1 MRKQTRELLEQMQA
15 RLDAQE
21 QRLDAQEQL
30 LTSQEERI
38 LAEQKRMDACEQG
51 LAQLA
56 ENVRNHNQMLEG
68 YSDLLTNI
76 RNNNVLLERADSQSE
91 MFGIKIAR
99 LEKAMKER
107 PAMKAA
113 AAGTDAAEKA
123 ASIPAQAETA
133 AGTSGS
139 GAAGS
144 GGTKAA
150 DAAADEDYQ
159 AIDYFDFE
167 NYFRGSKE
175 AIKENQ
181 KQYIPYFEGK
191 KKVLDL
197 GCGRGEFLE
206 LLKEHGIDATG
217 VDFYEEYAD
226 YCKGNGLKAVY
237 GDAVAYLQQCTS
249 CDGIFAGQLAEHLST
264 EQLVRLCELAYE
276 KLEDGAYLI
285 VETPNPMSLAI
296 YTHAFYID
304 PSHQKPVHPMTLK
317 YFLEKAGFH
326 KTEIVFTKNS
336 RIPMSIPEL
345 KGEGI
350 QNLNEFNE
358 SMKQVSE
365 LLFGSQDYAIIARK

>member
-1 MRKQTRELLEQMQA
+1 MRKHTRELLKGMQA

-21 QRLDAQEQL
+21 QRLNAQEQL
-30 LTSQEERI
+30 LQSQEERI
-38 LAEQKRMDACEQG
+38 LAEQKRMDTCEQG

-56 ENVRNHNQMLEG
+56 ENVRNHNQMLDG
-68 YSDLLTNI
+68 YMDLVTNV
-76 RNNNVLLERADSQSE
+76 RNTNVLTERIASQSE

-107 PAMKAA
+107 PAQAA
-113 AAGTDAAEKA
+113 P
-123 ASIPAQAETA
+123 SVIL
-133 AGTSGS
+133 S
-139 GAAGS
+139 GADAS
-144 GGTKAA
+144 VMLAA
-150 DAAADEDYQ
+150 PAVPVSEATVDGDYQ

-167 NYFRGSKE
+167 NYFRGSKD

-181 KQYIPYFEGK
+181 KQYVPYFEGK
-191 KKVLDL
+191 KNVLDL

-206 LLKEHGIDATG
+206 LLKEHDIDATG

-226 YCKGNGLKAVY
+226 YCKGNGLKAVH
-237 GDAVAYLQQCTS
+237 GDAVEYLRQCD
-249 CDGIFAGQLAEHLST
+249 CCGGIFAGQLAEHLST
-264 EQLVRLCELAYE
+264 EQLVQLCELAYE

-285 VETPNPMSLAI
+285 IETPNPMSLAI

-326 KTEIVFTKNS
+326 KIDLIFTKNS
-336 RIPMSIPEL
+336 RIPMEIPEL
-345 KGEGI
+345 KAEGVE
-350 QNLNEFNE
+350 NLEAFNQ

-365 LLFGSQDYAIIARK
+365 LLFGSQDYAIVGQKV